1 MSSHNYHRINRP
13 IVVRGGGDLAT
24 GTIFLLS
31 KAGYPVIAT
40 ECGNPSAIRREAAFS
55 EAVRFGRKTVEDVT
69 CVLAENA
76 EEAVRLAAPSH
87 PVMLCD
93 ENLECLPV
101 IGPQVLID
109 AVMAKRNIGTAIH
122 MADLTIALGPG
133 FTAGK
138 DVHYVIE
145 TMRGHNLGR
154 VIREGSALP
163 NTGIPGTIRGY
174 GRERVIHAPGSG
186 VVRGIRRIGDIVD
199 KDEVIAEIVSGGG
212 ALPVTSK
219 LSGVLR
225 GILPD
230 GFAVTEGM
238 KMADVDPRQSEKD
251 NCFSVSDKARCI
263 AGSVL
268 MLVCAY
274 DRDNLS

>member
-1 MSSHNYHRINRP
+1 M
-13 IVVRGGGDLAT
+13 
-24 GTIFLLS
+24 
-31 KAGYPVIAT
+31 
-40 ECGNPSAIRREAAFS
+40 
-55 EAVRFGRKTVEDVT
+55 
-69 CVLAENA
+69 
-76 EEAVRLAAPSH
+76 
-87 PVMLCD
+87 
-93 ENLECLPV
+93 
-101 IGPQVLID
+101 
-109 AVMAKRNIGTAIH
+109 
-122 MADLTIALGPG
+122 
-133 FTAGK
+133 
-138 DVHYVIE
+138 
-145 TMRGHNLGR
+145 
-154 VIREGSALP
+154 
-163 NTGIPGTIRGY
+163 
-174 GRERVIHAPGSG
+174 
-186 VVRGIRRIGDIVD
+186 D